1 MEEMNKESKKKLEET
16 MDNAEAEYKKALD
29 EIPSSWGLVGMQ
41 VRLFNIYSSY
51 REMVPAFKF
60 TMESH
65 LGNIIFLEGPLWER
79 ICSLWIG

>member
-41 VRLFNIYSSY
+41 VRYLVS
-51 REMVPAFKF
+51 F
-60 TMESH
+60 TS
-65 LGNIIFLEGPLWER
+65 
-79 ICSLWIG
+79 